1 MPEVVIE
8 GQTVAYDRID
18 LAPPWRQPTTAIMF
32 LHVVGADRDI
42 WSDWLP
48 HLADRYSVLRLDMP
62 GHGQSAPWNS
72 AKALNFDF
80 YVSLIRGVMAR
91 ERIDSLILIGE
102 SMGGTIALYAA
113 SEMGDS
119 VKAVATCSTAHRGG
133 TLRNIRPWREIM
145 EQEGM
150 AAWSEEML
158 EKRFMPGV
166 PAPEVL
172 AWFHGVQCQSDGE
185 TILAMADVLV
195 GSDLSERVGR
205 ITAPVLLMQPD
216 SSPFIPLEVPTEL
229 KDLLP
234 DGRLK
239 VIAAAR
245 HGIACSHAR
254 ECALEVRAFLDE
266 GADA

>member
-1 MPEVVIE
+1 MPEVVVQD
-8 GQTVAYDRID
+8 QTVAYDRID
-18 LAPPWRQPTTAIMF
+18 LAPPWRRSATAVMF
-32 LHVVGADRDI
+32 LHGVGADRDI

-48 HLADRYSVLRLDMP
+48 HLADRYTVLRLDMP
-62 GHGQSAPWNS
+62 GHGRSTPWNQ
-72 AKALNFDF
+72 AKALTFDF
-80 YVSLIRGVMAR
+80 YVALIRAVMAR
-91 ERIDSLILIGE
+91 ETVESLILIGE

-113 SEMGDS
+113 SEMGDA

-145 EQEGM
+145 EQDGM

-158 EKRFMPGV
+158 EKRFMPGAI
-166 PAPEVL
+166 APEVR

-216 SSPFIPLEVPTEL
+216 SSPFIPLEVPAEL

-254 ECALEVRAFLDE
+254 ECALDARAFLEEKTDT
-266 GADA
+266 